1 MCLGPLSIVAI
12 VDIRLIFYL
21 SLVRKTR
28 AGAKSRTFEKTVGSF
43 YLVVHNRCSCSTYL
57 VRDIVN
63 NEPHSIKK
71 YREHRTRT
79 IAFKNS
85 INSVHSKAF
94 MTKSLEG
101 FTLRSSAA
109 SHGHHSHI
117 PTLSHSLNPLAPHD
131 PTPVVATASSH
142 RRAAHQLHQ
151 HTPRLR
157 SSDDPRARA
166 ENKSLIKPSAARLH
180 QHSDRS
186 RLLSTRPCDQD
197 S

>member
-63 NEPHSIKK
+63 NEPHSIQK

-117 PTLSHSLNPLAPHD
+117 PTLSLSEPSSTTRPH
-131 PTPVVATASSH
+131 TGCSNCFITS
-142 RRAAHQLHQ
+142 
-151 HTPRLR
+151 TR
-157 SSDDPRARA
+157 SS
-166 ENKSLIKPSAARLH
+166 SATSAHATTTKLR
-180 QHSDRS
+180 
-186 RLLSTRPCDQD
+186 RP
-197 S
+197 